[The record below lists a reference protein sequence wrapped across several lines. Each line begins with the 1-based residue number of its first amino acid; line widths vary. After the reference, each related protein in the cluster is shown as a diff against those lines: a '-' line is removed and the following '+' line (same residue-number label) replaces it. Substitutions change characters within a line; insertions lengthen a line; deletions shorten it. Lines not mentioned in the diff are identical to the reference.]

1 MFLDGALTFATFA
14 LLGGMFWTCW
24 KANDMVTLREL
35 IAALLVSAFAI
46 GNFKYFFGWVHSLTA
61 SDKALSKP
69 RNQRKYG
76 DQGWQLAIH
85 VFATFYEF
93 YLISTYSDWKWWT
106 EIGTIFNK
114 LDAPQKGA
122 LTTFYMVQLG
132 IWFATAISHKFFEA
146 RHKDYFVMYSHHVV
160 TLMLIIGSYLNDWLP
175 VGLVVLLIH
184 DSSDI
189 LVDACKMANYA
200 GADGAKHLFATEILF
215 LSTVVGWFYTRIY
228 LLPSKIILATMPEDW
243 SFTDWFGWT
252 HVGTMPLHEANLT
265 AAWCCRFLLVILTL
279 MHIWWW
285 MLMIRIVVKL
295 ASEDADKLAEKE
307 YEGDDRER
315 GSSEDSEP
323 DDTETDCSNS
333 QASSAA
339 APSVSLK
346 RD

>member
-1 MFLDGALTFATFA
+1 MDYGPMFLDGALTFATFA

-122 LTTFYMVQLG
+122 LTTFYMVQVFDHVRAARANYSHCLVSG
-132 IWFATAISHKFFEA
+132 CSSAFGLRQPFLIRRTSVTPHVSRCSTPKRNNTNTVATASFLRRGI
-146 RHKDYFVMYSHHVV
+146 R
-160 TLMLIIGSYLNDWLP
+160 T
-175 VGLVVLLIH
+175 
-184 DSSDI
+184 I
-189 LVDACKMANYA
+189 L
-200 GADGAKHLFATEILF
+200 
-215 LSTVVGWFYTRIY
+215 
-228 LLPSKIILATMPEDW
+228 
-243 SFTDWFGWT
+243 
-252 HVGTMPLHEANLT
+252 
-265 AAWCCRFLLVILTL
+265 
-279 MHIWWW
+279 
-285 MLMIRIVVKL
+285 
-295 ASEDADKLAEKE
+295 
-307 YEGDDRER
+307 
-315 GSSEDSEP
+315 
-323 DDTETDCSNS
+323 
-333 QASSAA
+333 
-339 APSVSLK
+339 
-346 RD
+346 